1 MLLAYINLLHCYKR
15 KEARLDNECVLVSS
29 VAPYSWWYL
38 VFVGGCDPG
47 IQLKDPTAQQQ
58 RPNSR
63 RHHIL
68 VKHIL
73 TTCSTYAHPG
83 LGIKSW
89 HQSIMNETLLL
100 LNVRQEA
107 LCKNT
112 HQPYD
117 RPASNSDVSKGFI
130 MAFLHLLCLC
140 NSTKKKASF
149 VFLPPS
155 FKRPRAL
162 HENSPYYGRTAC

>member
-15 KEARLDNECVLVSS
+15 KEARDRIIHVSLFRLLLCIPGGILCLLV
-29 VAPYSWWYL
+29 
-38 VFVGGCDPG
+38 CDPG
-47 IQLKDPTAQQQ
+47 IQLKDPAQQQ
-58 RPNSR
+58 SPNSR

-89 HQSIMNETLLL
+89 HQSIRNETLLL

-155 FKRPRAL
+155 FKRPRA
-162 HENSPYYGRTAC
+162 NATA